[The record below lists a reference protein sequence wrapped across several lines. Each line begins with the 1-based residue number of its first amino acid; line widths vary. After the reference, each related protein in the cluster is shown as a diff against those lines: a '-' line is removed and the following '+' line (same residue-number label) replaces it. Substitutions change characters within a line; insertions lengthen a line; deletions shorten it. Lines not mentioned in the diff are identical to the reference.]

1 MVLAGLKSV
10 DEKSQNQ
17 TLKFE
22 VGTSLDCSQ
31 LETMT
36 ARRHPVTLP
45 GDTED
50 TDTREKI
57 WIRIRPG
64 EDVEVTLTRRIRY
77 GCNFNYRLGAVE

>member
-10 DEKSQNQ
+10 DEKYANSN
-17 TLKFE
+17 LKSAHPRLLSI
-22 VGTSLDCSQ
+22 G
-31 LETMT
+31 ETMT

-57 WIRIRPG
+57 RIWIRPG
-64 EDVEVTLTRRIRY
+64 EDVEVALTRRIRY